1 VGGTS
6 PFATSKPMPVYMERS
21 IATLPRVYVNGG
33 SRGFLVGMAPVDL
46 VRVLAPTL
54 VDVAIGP

>member
-1 VGGTS
+1 
-6 PFATSKPMPVYMERS
+6 MERS
-21 IATLPRVYVNGG
+21 IAALPRMYVNGG

-54 VDVAIGP
+54 VDVAIAP